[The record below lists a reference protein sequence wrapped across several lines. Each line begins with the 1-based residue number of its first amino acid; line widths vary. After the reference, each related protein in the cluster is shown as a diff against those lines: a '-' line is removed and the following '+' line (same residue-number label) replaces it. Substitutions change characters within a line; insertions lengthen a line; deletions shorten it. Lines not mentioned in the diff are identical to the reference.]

1 MLVKKRIS
9 SFRRLY
15 SNYEEMP
22 EDFLDEIDSDSFF
35 HRNIFDV
42 SQSQHRIVRV
52 SISSNKILRTEVVRI
67 LQFKETAGLYPPRRN
82 EHFEKKLSLLVDSFH
97 DFLETF
103 DKASKCLQIPSS
115 DPKIELGSTKLID
128 DVFAHY
134 YIDTIERPKTQ
145 IRLRF
150 QFGENNCCIFS
161 PKKLELNGN

>member
-82 EHFEKKLSLLVDSFH
+82 EHFEKNSVFWSTVFTISSKLLIKRASVYKFH
-97 DFLETF
+97 HRT
-103 DKASKCLQIPSS
+103 
-115 DPKIELGSTKLID
+115 PKLNLG
-128 DVFAHY
+128 
-134 YIDTIERPKTQ
+134 
-145 IRLRF
+145 LR
-150 QFGENNCCIFS
+150 S
-161 PKKLELNGN
+161 